1 MTQVRFRNPV
11 LSRFGEAVKA
21 NDRDVRTP
29 EMRHLEAFGQL
40 LDQEPSA
47 GQGKLPGWA
56 LARDRWG

>member
-1 MTQVRFRNPV
+1 M

-29 EMRHLEAFGQL
+29 EMTHLEAFGQL

-56 LARDRWG
+56 LARDRWS